1 MARMKK
7 ADFVAGIL
15 ELTNTYVRADLEAM
29 VSADLRVIYNDL
41 KAEADKKD
49 PPPPTPED
57 KPKAKNKGCK
67 VYEMVSGK
75 YHTTLEDGTH
85 VIYGLGERV
94 ELTPEVAA
102 KLGDSVKE
110 VV

>member
-7 ADFVAGIL
+7 ADYIAGIL
-15 ELTNTYVRADLEAM
+15 ELTNTYTKEDLEAK

-41 KAEADKKD
+41 KAEDK
-49 PPPPTPED
+49 PED